1 VPALRP
7 IRRSLTALAVVLA
20 LGLAA
25 AAPPC
30 GMLLSGY
37 LEAGEGRVVPCLVD
51 MTENGLCFRLP
62 GVTLDAATRTLDA
75 HLQAQGVPRPEW
87 ITTPAANGTQV
98 PGPNGASLEIVIAA
112 DGPFATTGTCRIVPE
127 R

>member
-1 VPALRP
+1 MPAYRR
-7 IRRSLTALAVVLA
+7 IRRSLTAVLVAA
-20 LGLAA
+20 LLSFAA
-25 AAPPC
+25 ATPSC

-37 LEAGEGRVVPCLVD
+37 LESGEGRVVPCLVD
-51 MTENGLCFRLP
+51 LTENGLCFRLP
-62 GVTLDAATRTLDA
+62 GLTLDAATRTLDA
-75 HLQAQGVPRPEW
+75 HLQDKGVPRPEW
-87 ITTPAANGTQV
+87 ITTPAANGTLV

>member
-1 VPALRP
+1 VPVHHR
-7 IRRSLTALAVVLA
+7 IRRPLTAVFVAAL

-30 GMLLSGY
+30 GMLLSRY
-37 LEAGEGRVVPCLVD
+37 IEVAEGRVVPCLID

-75 HLQAQGVPRPEW
+75 HLQNQGVPRPEW
-87 ITTPAANGTQV
+87 ITTAAADGTLV

-112 DGPFATTGTCRIVPE
+112 DGPFSTTGTCRIVPE